1 MKILKNEAGFG
12 LVLTMMFALLALALT
27 GALMFVVMQESKL
40 SGSVKRYASTM
51 EAARGGVAIA
61 KDFIVTGKTS
71 PAYGTVQ
78 YATCTADRVARSTYD
93 PDNTYQWTSCN
104 AYTDYNSNVCT
115 TANATSADPKVC
127 PDFIST
133 LGDYTVYTKFADN
146 KQIITGN
153 TYNVIT
159 ISVYAE
165 NPALLR
171 ESVNMLFLYLLRI
184 D

>member
-1 MKILKNEAGFG
+1 MNLLKKEDGFG

-27 GALMFVVMQESKL
+27 GALMFFVMQESKL

-51 EAARGGVAIA
+51 DAARGAVAIA
-61 KDFIVTGKTS
+61 KDFVVTGKTT
-71 PAYGTVQ
+71 PAFGNMQ
-78 YATCTADRVARSTYD
+78 NSACTTDRVAKSTYD
-93 PDNTYQWTSCN
+93 PDNTYQWATCDS
-104 AYTDYNSNVCT
+104 YTDYNSNTCT
-115 TANATSADPKVC
+115 VTNATSADPKVC

-146 KQIITGN
+146 KQIITSN
-153 TYNVIT
+153 TYNVVT
-159 ISVYAE
+159 ISIYAE

-171 ESVNMLFLYLLRI
+171 ESVSMIFLYLIRI